1 MPRALLLLPL
11 IALLGA
17 CGSAEGDGVVDV
29 AIIGEGKLAEGGL
42 RLDLAGQHLRAATAQ
57 GLVRLDQSGQ
67 VVPAIAERWIVT
79 DDGTSYIFR
88 IREFE
93 LPGGERLTAQAVRD
107 SLRRTVDRLQ
117 GTSMGLDLANLR
129 DIRAMTGRVV
139 EIRLNSP
146 MPGLLQLLAQP
157 EMGIQLGGGAIGPMA
172 GTREGGTVLLSAMP
186 PEQRGLP
193 RQPEWG
199 RNMSEVGLSAVD
211 ARTATRGFASGRYD
225 VVLGGSVVDLPL
237 ADAGP
242 LSRGTIR
249 LDSAIGLFGID
260 IRNDRGF
267 LAETEN
273 REALSMALDRSALL
287 QPFNIAGWLPT
298 TRFVAAGLPGAE
310 GTQGER
316 WTELSIEQRS
326 ATAAAR
332 VRDWARRNGEVVL
345 RIALPEGPGSDIL
358 LEGLAQQWG
367 VLGIRLVRVTGGGQ
381 ADLALRDR
389 VARFGG
395 AQWFLNQFHCSVSRA
410 ICSED
415 VDFLVELASD
425 SADPAES
432 ASYLAE
438 AESALTAFNP
448 FIPIGAPIRWSMVR
462 ADVEGFAEN
471 PWGLHP
477 LFPMSRAPI

>member
-157 EMGIQLGGGAIGPMA
+157 EMGIQLGGAAIGPMA
-172 GTREGGTVLLSAMP
+172 GTRESGTVLLSAMP